1 MNTVVANLNIEVIK
15 PTIGAIIHDI
25 DLNALNEQT
34 TQQIQQALLDHQVI
48 FFRKQQLAPQA
59 QADLARSFGSLHVHP
74 IYPSIE
80 DVPEVMVLDSWKQDL
95 RDNELWHTDV
105 TFSKTP
111 PLGCVLQAIKIPPV
125 GGDTLWSSNTA
136 AFKGLPLEL
145 QQKLRGLTATHDIR
159 KSFPLEL
166 QQKLRGL
173 TATHDIR
180 KSFPLERFAHNEEER
195 EKLLQTFKRNPP
207 VVHPVVRT
215 HPVTGEPLLFVSE
228 GFTTRINELS
238 EQESE
243 QLLDFLFEHAT
254 QEQFHLRWKWQD
266 GDIAI
271 WDNRC
276 TQHKALF
283 DYGDAHRIMHRAT
296 INGDVPFYKEEQQP
310 ELAEA

>member
-1 MNTVVANLNIEVIK
+1 MVPESQTLTIPEGLSFVQAAAIPETFFTVWANVFQMGQAKAGETVLVHGGSSG
-15 PTIGAIIHDI
+15 IGTTA
-25 DLNALNEQT
+25 LMLCNALGMKT
-34 TQQIQQALLDHQVI
+34 FATV
-48 FFRKQQLAPQA
+48 
-59 QADLARSFGSLHVHP
+59 GSDEKVAA
-74 IYPSIE
+74 
-80 DVPEVMVLDSWKQDL
+80 
-95 RDNELWHTDV
+95 TDV

-159 KSFPLEL
+159 KSFPLE
-166 QQKLRGL
+166 
-173 TATHDIR
+173 
-180 KSFPLERFAHNEEER
+180 RFAHNEEER

-215 HPVTGEPLLFVSE
+215 HPVTGESLLFVSE
-228 GFTTRINELS
+228 GFTTHINELP

>member
-1 MNTVVANLNIEVIK
+1 
-15 PTIGAIIHDI
+15 
-25 DLNALNEQT
+25 
-34 TQQIQQALLDHQVI
+34 
-48 FFRKQQLAPQA
+48 
-59 QADLARSFGSLHVHP
+59 
-74 IYPSIE
+74 
-80 DVPEVMVLDSWKQDL
+80 
-95 RDNELWHTDV
+95 
-105 TFSKTP
+105 KTP

-145 QQKLRGLTATHDIR
+145 QR
-159 KSFPLEL
+159 
-166 QQKLRGL
+166 KLRGL

-228 GFTTRINELS
+228 GFTTRINELP

-243 QLLDFLFEHAT
+243 QLLNFLFEHAT

-266 GDIAI
+266 GDVAI

>member
-59 QADLARSFGSLHVHP
+59 QADLARSFGTLHVHP

-159 KSFPLEL
+159 KSFPLE
-166 QQKLRGL
+166 
-173 TATHDIR
+173 
-180 KSFPLERFAHNEEER
+180 RFAHNEEER

-228 GFTTRINELS
+228 GFTTRINELP

-243 QLLDFLFEHAT
+243 QLLNFLF
-254 QEQFHLRWKWQD
+254 
-266 GDIAI
+266 G
-271 WDNRC
+271 
-276 TQHKALF
+276 
-283 DYGDAHRIMHRAT
+283 
-296 INGDVPFYKEEQQP
+296 
-310 ELAEA
+310 